1 MYRSSM
7 TLNKSLNKGVFCWGK
22 EDGSSYYVGYVENDM
37 RNEVELMGR
46 PMDPLCVCNGHSVGH

>member
-1 MYRSSM
+1 M
-7 TLNKSLNKGVFCWGK
+7 TLNKSLNKSVFCWGK